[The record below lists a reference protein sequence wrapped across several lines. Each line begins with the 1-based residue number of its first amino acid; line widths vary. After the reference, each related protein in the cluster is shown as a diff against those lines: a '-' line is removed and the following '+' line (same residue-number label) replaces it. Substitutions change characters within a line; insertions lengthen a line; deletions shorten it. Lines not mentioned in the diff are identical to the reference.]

1 MYFSILLI
9 LYKIYLINKISCCII
24 SKGGVVVVKIQE
36 SAENY
41 LETIL
46 VLSKRKSDVHSID
59 IVNELGFS
67 KPSIS
72 RAVNLLKVNGYIDIC
87 NNGLIFLTEKGK
99 NIAEQTY
106 ERHLLIKS
114 FLIKLGVDE
123 ETAVNDACRIE
134 HVISPESFNKIKMH
148 FENMK

>member
-1 MYFSILLI
+1 M
-9 LYKIYLINKISCCII
+9 
-24 SKGGVVVVKIQE
+24 KIQE